1 MLKGNTLHM
10 ESKPPLTG
18 LRVVELAG
26 LAPGP
31 FCGQLLSS
39 YGASVL
45 RVDRAGVS
53 ENQDILTSYK
63 SSIVLDLKNRDS
75 IRLLKGLLD
84 RADILIDPFRP
95 GVLERLGLC
104 PSSVLLV
111 SNPRLIVVRI
121 TGFRRDGPYK
131 DMAGHDINYLAV
143 SGLLSMLG
151 SSERPPSPPGN
162 LLADYSGGGLV
173 AFAGVLMALYNRG
186 STGKGQVVD
195 ASMVDGASY
204 IGTIPR
210 LRSKEPAWNGERGTN
225 LLDGGCPY
233 YQCYECK
240 DPGKYMSVG
249 ALEPQFF
256 ANLLRGLG
264 LTSDDVLGPGLRRED
279 KRSWPRMRESFAN
292 RFRGKTRKEWE
303 QIFDRLDACV
313 TPVLEHTEMER
324 AGYEQRP
331 IVHLSAS
338 PARPVDAQWKGK
350 RLSPG
355 HGAEEVLKTWLG
367 WEQGRDYAVD
377 QESCVFRVVNSKL

>member
-1 MLKGNTLHM
+1 M
-10 ESKPPLTG
+10 ESAPPLRD

-31 FCGQLLSS
+31 FCGQLLSL

-53 ENQDILTSYK
+53 ENQDILTSHK
-63 SSIVLDLKNRDS
+63 SSIILDLKNKDC
-75 IRLLKGLLD
+75 IRLLKDLLD
-84 RADILIDPFRP
+84 KADILIDPFRP

-143 SGLLSMLG
+143 AGLLSMLG
-151 SSERPPSPPGN
+151 
-162 LLADYSGGGLV
+162 SGGGLV
-173 AFAGVLMALYNRG
+173 AFAGVLMALYHRVF
-186 STGKGQVVD
+186 TGKGQVVE

-210 LRSKEPAWNGERGTN
+210 LRSKEPAWSGERGTN

-240 DPGKYMSVG
+240 DRAKYMSVG

-256 ANLLRGLG
+256 SNLLQGLG
-264 LTSDDVLGPGLRRED
+264 LTNDDILGPGQRRED
-279 KRSWPRMRESFAN
+279 KRSWPRMRESFAS
-292 RFRGKTRKEWE
+292 RFREKTRKEWE
-303 QIFDRLDACV
+303 QTFASLDACV
-313 TPVLEHTEMER
+313 APVLEHKEMEQ

-338 PARPVDAQWKGK
+338 PARPVDSQWTGK
-350 RLSPG
+350 RLSAG
-355 HGAEEVLKTWLG
+355 HGAEEVLKAWMG
-367 WEQGRDYAVD
+367 WEKGRDYTVD
-377 QESCVFRVVNSKL
+377 QETCFFRVVSSKL

>member
-1 MLKGNTLHM
+1 MK
-10 ESKPPLTG
+10 SAPPLTD

-45 RVDRAGVS
+45 RLDRVGIS

-75 IRLLKGLLD
+75 IRLLKTLLD
-84 RADILIDPFRP
+84 KADILIDPFRP

-104 PSSVLLV
+104 PISVLLV
-111 SNPRLIVVRI
+111 SNPRLIVARI

-143 SGLLSMLG
+143 SGVLSMLG
-151 SSERPPSPPGN
+151 SSELPPSPPGN
-162 LLADYSGGGLV
+162 LLADYAGGGLV
-173 AFAGVLMALYNRG
+173 AFAGVLMALYHRI

-204 IGTIPR
+204 IGAIPR
-210 LRSKEPAWNGERGTN
+210 LRSKEPAWSGERGTN
-225 LLDGGCPY
+225 LLDGGCPF

-240 DPGKYMSVG
+240 DQGKYVSVG
-249 ALEPQFF
+249 ALESQFF

-264 LTSDDVLGPGLRRED
+264 LTSDEILGPGLRRED

-292 RFRGKTRKEWE
+292 RFKEKTRKEWE
-303 QIFDRLDACV
+303 QIFDNLDACV
-313 TPVLEHTEMER
+313 APVLEHREMEQ

-338 PARPVDAQWKGK
+338 PGRPVDAQWKGK

-355 HGAEEVLKTWLG
+355 QGAEEVLNTWLG
-367 WEQGRDYAVD
+367 WEQGRDYTVD
-377 QESCVFRVVNSKL
+377 QETCLFRVVNSKH

>member
-1 MLKGNTLHM
+1 MN
-10 ESKPPLTG
+10 SAPPLTD

-45 RVDRAGVS
+45 RVDRARVS

-84 RADILIDPFRP
+84 KADILIDPFRP

-111 SNPRLIVVRI
+111 SNPRLTVVRL

-151 SSERPPSPPGN
+151 SSELPPSPPGN

-173 AFAGVLMALYNRG
+173 AFAGVLMALYHRV

-210 LRSKEPAWNGERGTN
+210 LRSKEPAWSGDRGTN

-240 DPGKYMSVG
+240 DQAKYMSVG

-256 ANLLRGLG
+256 SNLLRGLG
-264 LTSDDVLGPGLRRED
+264 LTNDDILGPGQRRED
-279 KRSWPRMRESFAN
+279 KRSWPRMRESFSN
-292 RFRGKTRKEWE
+292 KFREKTRKEWE
-303 QIFDRLDACV
+303 QIFASLDACV
-313 TPVLEHTEMER
+313 APVLEHKEMEQ

-338 PARPVDAQWKGK
+338 PARPVDAQWTGK
-350 RLSPG
+350 RLSAG
-355 HGAEEVLKTWLG
+355 HGAEEVLKAWMG
-367 WEQGRDYAVD
+367 WEKGRDYTVD
-377 QESCVFRVVNSKL
+377 QETCFFRLLSSKL

>member
-1 MLKGNTLHM
+1 MISM
-10 ESKPPLTG
+10 PPLTG

-45 RVDRAGVS
+45 RVDRAGVY

-63 SSIVLDLKNRDS
+63 SSIVLDLKNRHC

-84 RADILIDPFRP
+84 KADILIDPFRP

-143 SGLLSMLG
+143 SGVLSKLG
-151 SSERPPSPPGN
+151 SSGLPPSAPGN
-162 LLADYSGGGLV
+162 LLADYAGGGLV
-173 AFAGVLMALYNRG
+173 AFAGVLMALYHRG
-186 STGKGQVVD
+186 STGKGQVVE
-195 ASMVDGASY
+195 ASMVDGVSY

-210 LRSKEPAWNGERGTN
+210 LRSDEPAWNGGKGTN

-240 DPGKYMSVG
+240 DEGRYISVG

-256 ANLLRGLG
+256 ENLLRGLG
-264 LTSDDVLGPGLRRED
+264 LTSDNILSPGLRRED
-279 KRSWPRMRESFAN
+279 KRSWPRMQEVFVKT
-292 RFRGKTRKEWE
+292 FKEKTREEWE
-303 QIFDRLDACV
+303 HIFDGLNACV
-313 TPVLEHTEMER
+313 APVLEDKEMEK

-331 IVHLSAS
+331 IVNLTAT
-338 PARPVDAQWKGK
+338 PARPVDTQWKGK

-355 HGAEEVLKTWLG
+355 HGAEETLKTWMN
-367 WEQGRDYAVD
+367 WEHGEDYAIDQGVYLLRPVD
-377 QESCVFRVVNSKL
+377 SKL

>member
-1 MLKGNTLHM
+1 MK
-10 ESKPPLTG
+10 SAPPLTD

-63 SSIVLDLKNRDS
+63 SSIVLDLKNRDCIS
-75 IRLLKGLLD
+75 LLKGLLD
-84 RADILIDPFRP
+84 KADILIDPFRP

-151 SSERPPSPPGN
+151 SSELPPSPPGN

-173 AFAGVLMALYNRG
+173 AFAGVLMALYHRV

-210 LRSKEPAWNGERGTN
+210 LRSKESAWSGERGTN

-240 DPGKYMSVG
+240 DRGKYMSVG

-256 ANLLRGLG
+256 SNLLRGLG
-264 LTSDDVLGPGLRRED
+264 LTSDDILGPSQRRED
-279 KRSWPRMRESFAN
+279 KHLWPRMRESFASK
-292 RFRGKTRKEWE
+292 FKEKTRKEWE
-303 QIFDRLDACV
+303 QIFGSLDACV
-313 TPVLEHTEMER
+313 APVLEHTEMEQ
-324 AGYEQRP
+324 ADYEQRP
-331 IVHLSAS
+331 IVRLNAS
-338 PARPVDAQWKGK
+338 PARPVDAQWTGK
-350 RLSPG
+350 RLSAG
-355 HGAEEVLKTWLG
+355 HGAEEVLKAWMG
-367 WEQGRDYAVD
+367 WEKGRDYTVD
-377 QESCVFRVVNSKL
+377 QETYLFRVVSSKL

>member
-1 MLKGNTLHM
+1 M

-18 LRVVELAG
+18 LQVVELAG

-39 YGASVL
+39 YGASVV
-45 RVDRAGVS
+45 RVDRAGVP

-63 SSIVLDLKNRDS
+63 SSILLDLKNRGS
-75 IRLLKGLLD
+75 IRLLKALLD
-84 RADILIDPFRP
+84 KADILIDPFRP

-151 SSERPPSPPGN
+151 SSGLPPSPPGN
-162 LLADYSGGGLV
+162 LLADYAGGGLV
-173 AFAGVLMALYNRG
+173 AFAGVLMALYHRS

-210 LRSKEPAWNGERGTN
+210 LKSKEPAWRGERGNN

-240 DPGKYMSVG
+240 DEAQYMSVG

-264 LTSDDVLGPGLRRED
+264 LTSDEVLDPGLRRED
-279 KRSWPRMRESFAN
+279 KRSWPRMREAFAN
-292 RFRGKTRKEWE
+292 RFRERTRKEWE
-303 QIFDRLDACV
+303 QIFNSMDACV
-313 TPVLEHTEMER
+313 APVLEHKEMER
-324 AGYEQRP
+324 AGYEHRP

-338 PARPVDAQWKGK
+338 PARPVDSQWEGK
-350 RLSPG
+350 RLSQG
-355 HGAEEVLKTWLG
+355 HGAEEVLETWLG

-377 QESCVFRVVNSKL
+377 QETRLFRVVNSKI

>member
-1 MLKGNTLHM
+1 MMST
-10 ESKPPLTG
+10 PPLTD

-63 SSIVLDLKNRDS
+63 SSIVLDLKNRNS
-75 IRLLKGLLD
+75 IHLLKVLLD
-84 RADILIDPFRP
+84 KADILIDPFRP

-104 PSSVLLV
+104 PNSVLLV

-131 DMAGHDINYLAV
+131 DLAGHDINYLAV
-143 SGLLSMLG
+143 SGVLSMLG
-151 SSERPPSPPGN
+151 NSELPPAPPGN
-162 LLADYSGGGLV
+162 LLADYAGGGLV
-173 AFAGVLMALYNRG
+173 AFAGVLMALYHRS
-186 STGKGQVVD
+186 STGKGQVVN

-204 IGTIPR
+204 IGAIPR

-233 YQCYECK
+233 YQCYDCK
-240 DPGKYMSVG
+240 DQGKYVSVG
-249 ALEPQFF
+249 ALEPHFF

-264 LTSDDVLGPGLRRED
+264 LTSDEILGPGVRRED
-279 KRSWPRMRESFAN
+279 KRSWPRMRELFAN
-292 RFRGKTRKEWE
+292 KFKEKTRKEWE
-303 QIFDRLDACV
+303 QIFETVDACV
-313 TPVLEHTEMER
+313 APVLEHKEMEQ

-367 WEQGRDYAVD
+367 WDQGRNYTID
-377 QESCVFRVVNSKL
+377 QETRLCRVLNSNL